1 MYAVEIH
8 LPRKELSRQMSEMRI
23 WLDQNRFE
31 SSTFSCRDTDF
42 DVLVS
47 VEFRAA
53 AQAAAFAERFAGRA
67 NARSIADPDEQTAG
81 QILETGLSR
90 YAVGG

>member
-8 LPRKELSRQMSEMRI
+8 LPRGELSRKMSEMRT
-23 WLDQNRFE
+23 WLDRNRFE
-31 SSTFSCRDTDF
+31 SSTFSCRNADYK
-42 DVLVS
+42 VLVS

-53 AQAAAFAERFAGRA
+53 PQAAAFAERFAGRTES
-67 NARSIADPDEQTAG
+67 RSIADLEEQTAG

-90 YAVGG
+90 YAVGR

>member
-8 LPRKELSRQMSEMRI
+8 LPRGELSRQMSEMRI
-23 WLDQNRFE
+23 WLDRNRFE
-31 SSTFSCRDTDF
+31 SSTFSCRNADYK
-42 DVLVS
+42 VLVS

-53 AQAAAFAERFAGRA
+53 LQAAAFADRFACRTES
-67 NARSIADPDEQTAG
+67 RSIADLEEQAAG

-90 YAVGG
+90 YAVGS

>member
-8 LPRKELSRQMSEMRI
+8 LPRGELSRQMSEMRI

-31 SSTFSCRDTDF
+31 SSTFSCRDADY

-53 AQAAAFAERFAGRA
+53 RQAAAFAERFAGRA
-67 NARSIADPDEQTAG
+67 NARSIADPEEQTGG
-81 QILETGLSR
+81 QILATGLSR
-90 YAVGG
+90 YSVGG

>member
-8 LPRKELSRQMSEMRI
+8 LPRGELPRQMYEMRL

-31 SSTFSCRDTDF
+31 SSTFSCRDADF

-53 AQAAAFAERFAGRA
+53 RHATAFAERFSGRA
-67 NARSIADPDEQTAG
+67 DARSMTPSAADRNQ
-81 QILETGLSR
+81 
-90 YAVGG
+90 AVPPKD

>member
-1 MYAVEIH
+1 
-8 LPRKELSRQMSEMRI
+8 MSEMRI

-31 SSTFSCRDTDF
+31 SSTFSCRDADF

-47 VEFRAA
+47 VEFKAA
-53 AQAAAFAERFAGRA
+53 RQAAAFAERFAGRA
-67 NARSIADPDEQTAG
+67 NSRSIADPEEQSAG
-81 QILETGLSR
+81 QILETSLSR

>member
-1 MYAVEIH
+1 
-8 LPRKELSRQMSEMRI
+8 MSEMRI

-31 SSTFSCRDTDF
+31 SSTFSCRDANYE
-42 DVLVS
+42 VLVS

-53 AQAAAFAERFAGRA
+53 RQAAAFAERFAGRA
-67 NARSIADPDEQTAG
+67 NAPSIADPEQQSAG

>member
-8 LPRKELSRQMSEMRI
+8 LPRGELSRQMSEMRI

-31 SSTFSCRDTDF
+31 SSTFSCRDANYE
-42 DVLVS
+42 VLVS

-53 AQAAAFAERFAGRA
+53 RQAAAFAERFAGRA
-67 NARSIADPDEQTAG
+67 NAPSIADPEQQSAG

>member
-1 MYAVEIH
+1 
-8 LPRKELSRQMSEMRI
+8 MSEMRI

-31 SSTFSCRDTDF
+31 SSTFSCRDAAY

-53 AQAAAFAERFAGRA
+53 RQAVAFAERFAGRA
-67 NARSIADPDEQTAG
+67 NARSIADPEEQSAG

-90 YAVGG
+90 YAVGGSRKPDRPANASVPP

>member
-1 MYAVEIH
+1 
-8 LPRKELSRQMSEMRI
+8 MSEMRI

-31 SSTFSCRDTDF
+31 SSTFSCRNADYE
-42 DVLVS
+42 VLVS

-53 AQAAAFAERFAGRA
+53 PQAAAFAERFAGHA
-67 NARSIADPDEQTAG
+67 EARSIVDLEEQVAG

>member
-8 LPRKELSRQMSEMRI
+8 LPRQELPRQMYEMRI

-31 SSTFSCRDTDF
+31 SSTFSCRDGDY

-47 VEFRAA
+47 VEFRAPR
-53 AQAAAFAERFAGRA
+53 QAAAFAERFAGRA
-67 NARSIADPDEQTAG
+67 NERSIADPEERSAG
-81 QILETGLSR
+81 QILEIGLKR

>member
-8 LPRKELSRQMSEMRI
+8 LPRGELSRQMSEMRI

-31 SSTFSCRDTDF
+31 SSTFSCRDADF

-53 AQAAAFAERFAGRA
+53 RQAAAFAERFAGRA
-67 NARSIADPDEQTAG
+67 KARSIADLQGQSAA
-81 QILETGLSR
+81 QILETGLSG
-90 YAVGG
+90 YTVGS

>member
-1 MYAVEIH
+1 MHAVEIH
-8 LPRKELSRQMSEMRI
+8 LPRRELPRQMYEMRI

-31 SSTFSCRDTDF
+31 SSTFSCRDADL
-42 DVLVS
+42 DVVVS

-53 AQAAAFAERFAGRA
+53 RQAAAFAERFAGRA
-67 NARSIADPDEQTAG
+67 DARSIADPDEQTAG
-81 QILETGLSR
+81 QILDTGLSR

>member
-8 LPRKELSRQMSEMRI
+8 LPRGQLSRQMSEMRI

-31 SSTFSCRDTDF
+31 SSTFSCRDADY

-47 VEFRAA
+47 VQFRAA
-53 AQAAAFAERFAGRA
+53 PQAAAFAERFAGRA
-67 NARSIADPDEQTAG
+67 NARFITAPEEQTAG
-81 QILETGLSR
+81 QILEMGLSR
-90 YAVGG
+90 QIVGG

>member
-8 LPRKELSRQMSEMRI
+8 VPRGELSRQMSEMRI
-23 WLDQNRFE
+23 WLDSNRFE
-31 SSTFSCRDTDF
+31 SSTFSCRDADYG
-42 DVLVS
+42 VLVS

-53 AQAAAFAERFAGRA
+53 RQAAAFAERFAGLA
-67 NARSIADPDEQTAG
+67 NGLSIADPEERSAG

-90 YAVGG
+90 YAVGR